1 MKIKLTAIITS
12 FIAAGLIFA
21 VYQPGDAA
29 TYTNADGSVEKYMSK
44 VTTEQLKGKKDWWY
58 YSVKVCANDYTMG
71 IAGVVLK
78 SDMDRQ
84 VLGVNKNIAKG
95 DCKVY
100 GAVMKA
106 KDGKTLGGEL
116 IEKHEAIQRMLDL
129 KNSVGKSKSQY
140 KQAAEEWGMLYNMI
154 RYNPR

>member
-1 MKIKLTAIITS
+1 MKIKLAAIITS
-12 FIAAGLIFA
+12 LVAAGLLFA

-29 TYTNADGSVEKYMSK
+29 PYYNHDGSVDKNLTKYK
-44 VTTEQLKGKKDWWY
+44 IEQLKGKKDWWY

-71 IAGVVLK
+71 VAGVVLK

-84 VLGVNKNIAKG
+84 VLGVNKNIPKG
-95 DCKVY
+95 ECKEY
-100 GAVMKA
+100 GAVMRA

-129 KNSVGKSKSQY
+129 KNSMGKSKSQY
-140 KQAAEEWGMLYNMI
+140 KQAADEWAMLFNMI
-154 RYNPR
+154 GYNPR